1 MRVWYR
7 LFMEF
12 EAAVCEC
19 CVEPG
24 FCLWRSG
31 ERRRVRRDWGS
42 CGPGFLALH
51 TFIYSLI
58 LLFVFGSL
66 LFGRMA
72 GVPGQ
77 VDHVSKYAS
86 FGHDFRLFV
95 LTL

>member
-1 MRVWYR
+1 MPWHLGQGKPSNINAQV
-7 LFMEF
+7 LH
-12 EAAVCEC
+12 AA
-19 CVEPG
+19 
-24 FCLWRSG
+24 RS
-31 ERRRVRRDWGS
+31 S
-42 CGPGFLALH
+42 GPGFLALPH
-51 TFIYSLI
+51 FIYSSL